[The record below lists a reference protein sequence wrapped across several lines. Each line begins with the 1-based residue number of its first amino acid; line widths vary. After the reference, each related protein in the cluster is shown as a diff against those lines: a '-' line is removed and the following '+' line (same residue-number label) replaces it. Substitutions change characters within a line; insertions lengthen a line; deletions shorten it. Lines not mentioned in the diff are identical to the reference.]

1 MSQRKEA
8 IINEKEQKAIK
19 WFKYFLFG
27 AGAGVALGSC
37 WFAVA
42 PINAFAA
49 QKLFSSVGERAWSG
63 RMFRLYRQIAPRHA
77 MFGGSIAASYII
89 MTDMF
94 RKHDH
99 TNLRPQFMD
108 HCLATTIIGTA
119 VGLVTGKKLRSG
131 VDFGVFSL
139 FTLAP
144 LTWWYSFSLRPGC
157 GNAPARIY
165 YEHGVTEDEIKR
177 FQA

>member
-1 MSQRKEA
+1 MSYVKDSVTYKASEPAYDDPHFRQEHGYKSTSIHSAPYRRNRDFKPVPYGAYGGMPNYRHAEPFA
-8 IINEKEQKAIK
+8 LLKNMKDLVNEKEQKAIK

-89 MTDMF
+89 MCDMF

-99 TNLRPQFMD
+99 TNLRP
-108 HCLATTIIGTA
+108 
-119 VGLVTGKKLRSG
+119 
-131 VDFGVFSL
+131 
-139 FTLAP
+139 
-144 LTWWYSFSLRPGC
+144 
-157 GNAPARIY
+157 
-165 YEHGVTEDEIKR
+165 
-177 FQA
+177 